1 MHAIDPQLHERELVE
16 LSRQGSREAFGLLV
30 VRYSRI
36 VRAVCLSRTGMHQD
50 LDDMVQEVF
59 LRAFHGLRRLQA
71 AESIG
76 AYVHRIATN
85 LCVDRLRRRGR
96 RGRSLEEVDLEPD
109 PVPVQDISAE
119 RLAELRRQ
127 VGRLPESLRE
137 VVLLFY
143 FHDMSYAEMAALLGI
158 TEAAVN
164 QRLNRAR
171 QRLRSAF
178 GVGTESDA

>member
-1 MHAIDPQLHERELVE
+1 VHAIDPQLHERELVE
-16 LSRQGSREAFGLLV
+16 LSLQGSREAFGLLV
-30 VRYSRI
+30 VRFSRI

-59 LRAFHGLRRLQA
+59 LRAYHGLRRLKT
-71 AESIG
+71 AESFG

-96 RGRSLEEVDLEPD
+96 AGRTLEEVDLEPE
-109 PVPVQDISAE
+109 PIRVQDIAE
-119 RLAELRRQ
+119 DRLSELRRQ

-143 FHDMSYAEMAALLGI
+143 FHEMSYAEMAELLGI

-171 QRLRSAF
+171 QRLRTAF
-178 GVGTESDA
+178 GVGTESEA